1 MQRALKPGLRF
12 LYSLSITAALGTGS
26 VIGQAPM
33 VMAVPIQASDIPS
46 IDGQPDESI
55 WQSAHLIAEFFQRD
69 PSEGEPASERTEVR
83 ILYSEEHL
91 YIGLTCFDSE
101 PSHIRATEL
110 RRDDPLENDDRF
122 TLLLDTFQDRRNAY
136 LFRIN
141 PRGTKFDA
149 QITDEK
155 RQLNSDWDEKWTAAG
170 HMTNEGW
177 TAEMA
182 IPFRSLRSSGDQIQ
196 DWGLNLERI
205 IVRKNEEVYW
215 SGHSRDYEFWNVSQ
229 AGTLSHLEG
238 VKTGL
243 RLRIKPY
250 GLAGV
255 SQFPKDGNGSQTTWE
270 NESAGGL
277 EIVKASLTSSI
288 TADFTV
294 NPDFAQAE
302 VDDARF
308 NLTRFSLFFP
318 ERREFFLE
326 RAGIF
331 DFGTPRPEFGDRP
344 PEVLGFFSRR
354 IGLEGSEPIPIR
366 IGSRVTGD
374 TGGFQFGFLNVFT
387 GKKTGIF
394 NGDTSTVLRVKRKL
408 LDRSFVGAIFTDR
421 RIHDTSDFNRLAGID
436 ANFVLFD
443 KLSILGFYSE
453 TRDEQRNRD
462 NTSYFTTLKWRSD
475 AFDFEAERLKVDE
488 HFDPE
493 LGFVL
498 REDVIKHKTE
508 ATWKPR
514 PRDNRWIRQFR
525 ISSEHSW
532 YTSQQDYLASRQNDI
547 FFGATLHTGD
557 FLGIGFNSKHETLV
571 EDFEIHPDVT
581 IPLGSY
587 DFHDISVFTR
597 FYQGRWISGQFR
609 MEVGTF
615 FGGDIV
621 SGSATP
627 LIKINEKLSTE
638 IGYSFT
644 QADLPWGSFSART
657 VNARLSYNLTN
668 RLLTSTTLQY
678 DNVEK
683 ELRLN
688 WRLNYIYR
696 PGDDLFIVFNQG
708 SDFTR
713 GLPQGLINRTIL
725 VKFTHSF
732 DW

>member
-1 MQRALKPGLRF
+1 
-12 LYSLSITAALGTGS
+12 
-26 VIGQAPM
+26 
-33 VMAVPIQASDIPS
+33 MAVRIEPSQIPS
-46 IDGQPDESI
+46 IDGQLDEGI
-55 WQSAHLIAEFFQRD
+55 WQEAFLITEFFQRD
-69 PSEGEPASERTEVR
+69 PAEGEPATEKTEVR
-83 ILYSEEHL
+83 ILYSDEHIF
-91 YIGLTCFDSE
+91 IGLRCLDSE
-101 PSHIRATEL
+101 PSRIRATEL

-122 TLLLDTFQDRRNAY
+122 TLLLDTFHDRRNAY

-155 RQLNSDWDEKWTAAG
+155 RQLNSDWDEKWAAAG
-170 HMTNEGW
+170 RISEEGW

-182 IPFRSLRSSGDQIQ
+182 IPFKSLRSSSQQVQ

-215 SGHSRDYEFWNVSQ
+215 SGYSRDYEFWNVSQ
-229 AGTLSHLEG
+229 AGTLSSLEG

-250 GLAGV
+250 GLAGF
-255 SQFPKDGNGSQTTWE
+255 SQVPSDGNSSQTFWE
-270 NESAGGL
+270 NEFDGGL
-277 EIVKASLTSSI
+277 EVVKASLTSSI

-294 NPDFAQAE
+294 SPDFAQAE

-331 DFGTPRPEFGDRP
+331 DFGTPRADFGDRP

-354 IGLEGSEPIPIR
+354 VGLEKDEPIPIR

-387 GKKTGIF
+387 GERKGVF
-394 NGDTSTVLRVKRKL
+394 GGDTSTVLRVKRKL

-421 RIHDTSDFNRLAGID
+421 RIHDTDEFNRLAGID

-453 TRDEQRNRD
+453 TRNEERYRD
-462 NTSYFTTLKWRSD
+462 NSAYFAALNWRSD
-475 AFDFEAERLKVDE
+475 EFDLEAERLKVDN

-498 REDVIKHKTE
+498 REDVIKHKAR

-514 PRDNRWIRQFR
+514 PRGNRWIRQFR
-525 ISSEHSW
+525 ISSEHVW
-532 YTSQQDYLASRQNDI
+532 FTSQQDYLESRENDI
-547 FFGATLHTGD
+547 FFGATLHSGD
-557 FLGIGFNSKHETLV
+557 FLGVGFNSKHETLI

-581 IPLGSY
+581 IPLASY
-587 DFHDISVFTR
+587 DFRDISVFTR
-597 FYQGRWISGQFR
+597 FYQGRRISGQFR
-609 MEVGTF
+609 MEMGTF
-615 FGGDIV
+615 FGGDILT
-621 SGSATP
+621 GSATP
-627 LIKINEKLSTE
+627 LIKLNEKLSTE

-644 QADLPWGSFSART
+644 RADLPGGSFNTRT

-668 RLLTSTTLQY
+668 ILLTSTTLQY
-678 DNVEK
+678 NNVEN
-683 ELRLN
+683 EFRLN

-708 SDFTR
+708 NDFTH